1 VPLGTFASGMYGDD
15 GVLSSRPRTVVEI
28 FSTQMSTTGSGL
40 DLKDSLFNS
49 KKLDIECTA
58 TKIKN
63 EEQIT

>member
-1 VPLGTFASGMYGDD
+1 MYGDD
-15 GVLSSRPRTVVEI
+15 GVLSSRPHTVVEI